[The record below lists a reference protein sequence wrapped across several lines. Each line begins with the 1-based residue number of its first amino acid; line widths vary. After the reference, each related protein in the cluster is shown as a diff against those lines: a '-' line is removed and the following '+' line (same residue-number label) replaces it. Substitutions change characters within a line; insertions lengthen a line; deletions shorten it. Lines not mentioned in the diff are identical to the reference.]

1 MLRRLLV
8 PLLAAWAALTILC
21 PVAGAEP
28 VFPPGLR
35 VGLEPLGD
43 LKLKVGGEGPG
54 FEDAAR
60 KVSITI
66 LELPSGGV
74 YENIERSAFAEN
86 QRGLTGVKRES
97 FPFASGVG
105 FLMTGQAQE
114 DGATVHRWFL
124 LANSVAGGSQ
134 RLAVL
139 INVGVADAARSV
151 YTDALIRNALASV
164 TFRPP
169 PIEEQLGMLPFKI
182 GELAGFRVMQALAA
196 GVVILTD
203 GPADD
208 LSSQPYMIVS
218 VGRGAPEDIG
228 QRGPFA
234 RELLASAPMRDLVV
248 KSEEAMRVGG
258 APGYEI
264 RAQATGL
271 RGEPVTL
278 VQWVRFGGN
287 GFLRVV
293 GVGNNAAW
301 DDLFTRFRAV
311 RDGVDLR

>member
-1 MLRRLLV
+1 MLRRSLV
-8 PLLAAWAALTILC
+8 ALFAAWAALATLC
-21 PVAGAEP
+21 PAADAEP

-35 VGLEPLGD
+35 VGLEPAGD
-43 LKLKVGGEGPG
+43 LKLSAQAPV
-54 FEDAAR
+54 FEDADR

-66 LELPSGGV
+66 LELPGGA

-86 QRGLTGVKRES
+86 QRGLTGLKRES

-105 FLMTGQAQE
+105 FLIGGQAQE
-114 DGATVHRWFL
+114 NGATVNRWFL
-124 LANSVAGGSQ
+124 LANGVASDNQ
-134 RLAVL
+134 HLAVL
-139 INVGVADAARSV
+139 INVGVPDAARAV
-151 YTDALIRNALASV
+151 YTDAVIRKMLASV
-164 TFRPP
+164 TFRPT
-169 PIEEQLGMLPFKI
+169 PIEEQLAMLPFKI
-182 GELAGFRVMQALAA
+182 GELAGFRVMQALAGGA
-196 GVVILTD
+196 VILTD
-203 GPADD
+203 GPGDD
-208 LSSQPYMIVS
+208 LSRQPYMIVS
-218 VGRGAPEDIG
+218 VGRGAPEDVS

-234 RELLASAPMRDLVV
+234 RELLASAPLRDLFV

-264 RAQATGL
+264 RARATGL

-278 VQWVRFGGN
+278 VQWVRFGSS

-293 GVGNNAAW
+293 GIGNNEAW